1 MADLIKVN
9 TNRLKTDASTIK
21 GHIDSI
27 IKEIADLRTHNSALD
42 AMWDGPSSEV
52 FKANFEADIK
62 ALEEMIKSL
71 KSLNEYEDYARDK
84 YDDCEQKVADLVNQ
98 IKVK

>member
-21 GHIDSI
+21 DHISSI
-27 IKEIADLRTHNSALD
+27 EKEIEDLRGHNTTLD
-42 AMWDGPSSEV
+42 AMWDGPSSEA
-52 FKANFEADIK
+52 FKAAFEADIT
-62 ALEEMIKSL
+62 ALEQMVKSL
-71 KSLNEYEDYARDK
+71 KSLNNYEDNARDK
-84 YDDCEQKVADLVNQ
+84 YDDCERKVSDLVNQ